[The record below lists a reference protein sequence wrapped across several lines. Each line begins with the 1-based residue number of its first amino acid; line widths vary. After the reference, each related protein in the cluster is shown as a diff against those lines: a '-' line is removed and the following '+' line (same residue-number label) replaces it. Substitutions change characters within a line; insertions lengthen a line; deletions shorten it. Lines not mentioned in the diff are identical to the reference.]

1 MQSDIQNRRIR
12 ERHDARTGWAFM
24 APFFIM
30 FLLVFAVPICVAI
43 YQSFFRQVASGG
55 GLYGG
60 GELKNQ
66 FVGLENFTMVITSG
80 QFWSG
85 MGRVVVYAAFQIPI
99 MIISALVLALVLD
112 SFLIRRVGFFR
123 LSYFLPFAIP
133 GIVAAMVWLYI
144 YTPELSP
151 IVKFFDSLGIHIDFM
166 AAGAPILASMANMT
180 TWTYTGYKRCKQCP
194 MSCTR
199 PHVSTALPRGRLC
212 AKLRSPWSPELPSWQ
227 SCSPSSAQF
236 SSAMNP
242 QLCSLQM
249 GGWAMPTRR

>member
-1 MQSDIQNRRIR
+1 MQSDTQNRRIR

-60 GELKNQ
+60 GELTNQ
-66 FVGLENFTMVITSG
+66 FVGLDNFVMVITSG
-80 QFWSG
+80 DFWTG
-85 MGRVVVYAAFQIPI
+85 MGRVVVYAAFQIPF

-123 LSYFLPFAIP
+123 LTYFLPFAIP

-151 IVKFFDSLGIHIDFM
+151 IVKFFDSLE
-166 AAGAPILASMANMT
+166 SM
-180 TWTYTGYKRCKQCP
+180 
-194 MSCTR
+194 
-199 PHVSTALPRGRLC
+199 STSWPLGHQSLPR
-212 AKLRSPWSPELPSWQ
+212 WQ
-227 SCSPSSAQF
+227 I
-236 SSAMNP
+236 
-242 QLCSLQM
+242 
-249 GGWAMPTRR
+249 